1 MPFVN
6 SRFLTQ
12 DITGVQRFA
21 SEIAVKLKNILGDR
35 VLFVSPKNIIH
46 SDLAKKL
53 GVKVIGSNTGHLWE
67 QIDLPLYLKSK
78 KNPLLINLANTAPMF
93 YKNKISTIHDIAFV
107 RYPKTFDFKF
117 RAFYNFLIPKILV
130 SSRHIITVSEFSK
143 KEIVNYY
150 GIDSDK
156 ISVVYNAVGDTFKP
170 NKTETKEHYILAVS
184 SVTYQKN
191 LHSLIRAFNMI
202 DNPNLKLYL
211 VGGVNS
217 NFASVELLNDIKGNK
232 NVILKGRVNDK
243 ELITLYSNAQCFVFP
258 SLYEG
263 FGIPPLEAQAC
274 GCPVVCSDAAS
285 LPEACADSVIYCNP
299 NNVDDIKEKIEIVLS
314 DERLKNELIEKGF
327 QNIKRFS
334 WEKSAKKLADI
345 VWPLI

>member
-1 MPFVN
+1 MLLVN

-12 DITGVQRFA
+12 QITGVQRY
-21 SEIAVKLKNILGDR
+21 SIEISKEIKKILKKEVIFLTPN
-35 VLFVSPKNIIH
+35 NIIH
-46 SDLAKKL
+46 KEVAEELEAKM
-53 GVKVIGSNTGHLWE
+53 IGKNIGHVWE
-67 QIDLPLYLKSK
+67 QIDLPVYLKSK
-78 KNPLLINLANTAPMF
+78 RNPLLINLANTAPMF
-93 YKNKISTIHDIAFV
+93 YKNKISTIHDIAYV

-117 RAFYNFLIPKILV
+117 RTFYKLLIPRVLR
-130 SSRHIITVSEFSK
+130 SSKHIITVSEFSK

-156 ISVVYNAVGDTFKP
+156 ISVVYNAVSDTFKP
-170 NKTETKEHYILAVS
+170 NKTETKEHYILGVS

-211 VGGVNS
+211 VGGVNR

-274 GCPVVCSDAAS
+274 GCPVVCSYAAS
-285 LPEACADSVIYCNP
+285 LPEACADSVIYCDP

-345 VWPLI
+345 VWPLV